1 MSTTVFVADPGSRL
15 NLRCIGPICEGIQH
29 FRKTFMITR
38 TAEHRGTIQ
47 LPLAL
52 RNLAELALLLER
64 VEGRGTTPDAL
75 QYRSLIEH
83 ISAELDRQP
92 RDEALDRLLAAFPAT
107 GELYENLRYASSG
120 LCLLPLEQSVE
131 SEQQTTALLQR
142 LAKAAPSAP

>member
-1 MSTTVFVADPGSRL
+1 
-15 NLRCIGPICEGIQH
+15 
-29 FRKTFMITR
+29 MITR

-64 VEGRGTTPDAL
+64 VEGRGTAPDAL

-92 RDEALDRLLAAFPAT
+92 HNEGLDRLLAAFPAT

-120 LCLLPLEQSVE
+120 LCLLPLDQSVE
-131 SEQQTTALLQR
+131 SEKQAAALLKR
-142 LAKAAPSAP
+142 LAKPTPSAP